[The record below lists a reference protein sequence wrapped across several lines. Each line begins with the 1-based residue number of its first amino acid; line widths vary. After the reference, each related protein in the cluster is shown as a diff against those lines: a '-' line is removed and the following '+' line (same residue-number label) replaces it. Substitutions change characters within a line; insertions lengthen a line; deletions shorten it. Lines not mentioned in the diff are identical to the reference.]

1 MVTDADKK
9 GLAITVGRDRRITR
23 VGAILRKTKLDELAQ
38 LLNVLAGQMSFVGP
52 RPEVERYVRLYTPY
66 QRQVL
71 LVRPGITDYA
81 SIAYRNENDLLAGA
95 EDPEKMY
102 IEQIMPDKIELNM
115 KYLRE
120 ISPLA
125 PVVTAGSA
133 AVLIGAQ
140 NGLFPDMGYAVP
152 GEMGGLW
159 AGEKKICD
167 GFFLAVDDVPLT
179 QADACEIHPVVTAFH
194 YRMQKERL
202 HVVRRQ
208 FIPDGVSGCV
218 IELTIENL
226 KNAPRMAEV
235 SFTVRTDILT
245 AAAARGEDGA
255 ELGRDVGEYDEQEQ
269 AFFARDS
276 RNPWHA
282 VWGAQTGCRV
292 LQADL
297 PQSIYGF
304 GNTQGKG
311 VNGRLFYRL
320 RLAANAQATM
330 RLYIAGGYPS
340 RSKAEEALALL
351 RGQAETMLEEKR
363 ARIEGMKA
371 LSDAT
376 LPDAALEQC
385 VNWAKLYADWMLRT
399 LPRGGCALCCELPE
413 NPALYGEGWAKAM
426 EALLPLGGA
435 ARVQEMLRTLVDVSA
450 QAQLAPGRVARSV
463 SLSGKVLQAGGERES
478 AQFVALV
485 HHTLL
490 WSGDRAFAADMLP
503 MTGLCVNYLR
513 RSTRSFEDVQ
523 EDMLA
528 QVRAA
533 LVGHAYVL
541 KLTGADDAAT
551 LALLD
556 KLPAEPEQGEIAP
569 NATLA
574 ERARWHGEHE
584 HVEQVIVCMEQM
596 AASAAPGLPGSVRT
610 EDAAPGV
617 LLQARAAEGM
627 IRPAFECLFGVKPDA
642 GRKAVAW
649 RPHTPIGWEG
659 WKLENLRIGDASF
672 DLISER
678 VSPSR
683 ARYTIRTAQQ
693 GWTVCVTENGEEK
706 ALPLDGEISV
716 ILED

>member
-1 MVTDADKK
+1 MRSDYKVY
-9 GLAITVGRDRRITR
+9 RYDR
-23 VGAILRKTKLDELAQ
+23 LD
-38 LLNVLAGQMSFVGP
+38 
-52 RPEVERYVRLYTPY
+52 
-66 QRQVL
+66 
-71 LVRPGITDYA
+71 
-81 SIAYRNENDLLAGA
+81 
-95 EDPEKMY
+95 
-102 IEQIMPDKIELNM
+102 
-115 KYLRE
+115 
-120 ISPLA
+120 A

-292 LQADL
+292 H
-297 PQSIYGF
+297 
-304 GNTQGKG
+304 
-311 VNGRLFYRL
+311 GRLFYRL

-363 ARIEGMKA
+363 ARIEAMKA

-413 NPALYGEGWAKAM
+413 NPALYGEGWARAM
-426 EALLPLGGA
+426 ETLLPLGGA
-435 ARVQEMLRTLVDVSA
+435 AQVQKMLHTLVDVSA
-450 QAQLAPGRVARSV
+450 QAQLAPGRLARSW
-463 SLSGKVLQAGGERES
+463 AG
-478 AQFVALV
+478 
-485 HHTLL
+485 
-490 WSGDRAFAADMLP
+490 M
-503 MTGLCVNYLR
+503 
-513 RSTRSFEDVQ
+513 
-523 EDMLA
+523 
-528 QVRAA
+528 
-533 LVGHAYVL
+533 
-541 KLTGADDAAT
+541 
-551 LALLD
+551 
-556 KLPAEPEQGEIAP
+556 
-569 NATLA
+569 
-574 ERARWHGEHE
+574 
-584 HVEQVIVCMEQM
+584 
-596 AASAAPGLPGSVRT
+596 
-610 EDAAPGV
+610 
-617 LLQARAAEGM
+617 
-627 IRPAFECLFGVKPDA
+627 
-642 GRKAVAW
+642 
-649 RPHTPIGWEG
+649 
-659 WKLENLRIGDASF
+659 
-672 DLISER
+672 
-678 VSPSR
+678 
-683 ARYTIRTAQQ
+683 
-693 GWTVCVTENGEEK
+693 
-706 ALPLDGEISV
+706 
-716 ILED
+716 